1 MSEFPE
7 ELIERCAE
15 SVRETEDGRIPRR
28 IVEAVLRESGH
39 AELVAALKKATA
51 AVAIQ
56 EQRGGTHWKELLL
69 EIEAAIR
76 KAGAL

>member
-7 ELIERCAE
+7 ELIERCWRA
-15 SVRETEDGRIPRR
+15 SGGPMSRDGIKD
-28 IVEAVLRESGH
+28 ILRESGH
-39 AELVAALKKATA
+39 AELVAALKKATT

-69 EIEAAIR
+69 EIEAVLR
-76 KAGAL
+76 TAGAL

>member
-28 IVEAVLRESGH
+28 IVEAVLRESGY
-39 AELVAALKKATA
+39 AELVAALEAFIKGGRDRHGYHFHEDY
-51 AVAIQ
+51 
-56 EQRGGTHWKELLL
+56 EQARLAL
-69 EIEAAIR
+69 R
-76 KAGAL
+76 KAAAL